1 MSQQGGGNPSSAFC
15 NRGQHKPGRH
25 NREQCSSGGVWRRQQ
40 PRRLMWHVWHQYT
53 LQEYRIAALWWNLAI
68 LLCLLTKTVLKQ
80 VTELEKLGARLDMEV
95 EKRNRRQR

>member
-1 MSQQGGGNPSSAFC
+1 
-15 NRGQHKPGRH
+15 
-25 NREQCSSGGVWRRQQ
+25 
-40 PRRLMWHVWHQYT
+40 MWHVWHQYT